1 MPGDGTIYL
10 FNGCLTRGRDLTR
23 PLTQERMLRHQVP
36 NDVVPT
42 SSLVGFAG
50 ALATGITM
58 WVIILLIALG

>member
-1 MPGDGTIYL
+1 MEL
-10 FNGCLTRGRDLTR
+10 FICLMVVLFEVANQRV

-50 ALATGITM
+50 AIATGITM